1 MATAIVSLAT
11 GTPVSEDVGMTG
23 EITLT
28 GQVLPIGGVRDKV
41 LAAQRAG
48 LHTIVLPAEN
58 GPDLEELPPEAREQL
73 SFVLA
78 ESIEEVLGAAF
89 AERRRP
95 PRARRPS
102 PVPQAA
108 SSV

>member
-1 MATAIVSLAT
+1 
-11 GTPVSEDVGMTG
+11 MTG

-48 LHTIVLPAEN
+48 LHTVVVPADN
-58 GPDLEELPPEAREQL
+58 GPDLEELPPEAKEQL
-73 SFVLA
+73 RFVLA

-89 AERRRP
+89 ENGVGRLEHVAP
-95 PRARRPS
+95 AA
-102 PVPQAA
+102 VPQAA
-108 SSV
+108 SAL